1 MTIRQQ
7 TDGQERHRIG
17 LVVIGR
23 NEGQRLRRCLESVC
37 GQGLPVVYVD
47 SGSTDGS
54 VEMARGKGVDV
65 VELDASQPFTP
76 GRARNAGLGRLRG
89 IAPEVRFVQFVDGDC
104 EMAGGWFRR
113 GHEAMRQHEDAAI
126 MSGRVRERHPE
137 ASVYARLCD
146 IEWDAPLGEVG
157 ECGGIFLGRVKALEE
172 VGGFNGGLI
181 AGEEPE
187 LCLRLRRRGWKI
199 VRIDAEMARH
209 DAAMTHFVQWW
220 KRGVRTGY
228 AYTQGACL
236 HGRGPQRYQVRRVVS
251 LVVWA
256 LMIPVVS
263 GVLAWPT
270 QGWSLLGLA
279 LYPIQFVRIGFRQ
292 VRAGKSAAVAAL
304 YAGSILLAKFAQ
316 LVGLFRFA
324 AGCVTRR
331 RPDRSSTTQP
341 VCCPPGNA
349 PRRGDR
355 RRR

>member
-1 MTIRQQ
+1 MARACRSFTWIP
-7 TDGQERHRIG
+7 
-17 LVVIGR
+17 GR
-23 NEGQRLRRCLESVC
+23 PTAAWRW
-37 GQGLPVVYVD
+37 
-47 SGSTDGS
+47 
-54 VEMARGKGVDV
+54 RGKGVDV

-157 ECGGIFLGRVKALEE
+157 ECGGLPGARQRGGGRGVQRRPDRRGRAGAVPSSSPPRVEDCANRRGNGAARCGDDALCPVVEAGRANRLRLYPRRLSARSRSPAISGAQGCFAGC
-172 VGGFNGGLI
+172 VGADDPGGL
-181 AGEEPE
+181 GS
-187 LCLRLRRRGWKI
+187 
-199 VRIDAEMARH
+199 V
-209 DAAMTHFVQWW
+209 
-220 KRGVRTGY
+220 
-228 AYTQGACL
+228 
-236 HGRGPQRYQVRRVVS
+236 
-251 LVVWA
+251 
-256 LMIPVVS
+256 
-263 GVLAWPT
+263 
-270 QGWSLLGLA
+270 GLA
-279 LYPIQFVRIGFRQ
+279 HAGVVPSRFGPVSNSVRADWLSSSG
-292 VRAGKSAAVAAL
+292 AGKSAAVAAL